1 MGLFSKKRKTV
12 EVSQEVEADSS
23 GELENPSPNS
33 ELVEERASAPASP
46 DNTGTKDQPAGPL
59 DVKQLADQDTSQYA
73 DFGVF
78 LLPQIPGLAVHP
90 ESPLDEKTFGSLTMQ
105 IGKAAVELL
114 AVAAPKSKRL
124 WPELRAQVRG
134 ETTAAGNTCDE
145 REGSFGTELFVQLA
159 AQDAQGN
166 RGRVQVRYCG
176 VDGPNWFVRLVFNG
190 MVQAEDPDLQA
201 LEQAVRQVVVV
212 RGSRPMSPRS
222 VIPVVLPDD
231 LARQLAALREQQ
243 A

>member
-12 EVSQEVEADSS
+12 EVSQEVEDNSS

-145 REGSFGTELFVQLA
+145 RVGSFGTELFVQLA

-231 LARQLAALREQQ
+231 LARQLASLREQQ

>member
-1 MGLFSKKRKTV
+1 M
-12 EVSQEVEADSS
+12 
-23 GELENPSPNS
+23 
-33 ELVEERASAPASP
+33 
-46 DNTGTKDQPAGPL
+46 
-59 DVKQLADQDTSQYA
+59 
-73 DFGVF
+73 F

-190 MVQAEDPDLQA
+190 MVQADDPDLQA

-231 LARQLAALREQQ
+231 LARQLAALRNQQ